1 MVPSTQFAQDISPK
15 RSYTCLTEHLIV
27 VMTCLIA
34 EIGDNGVLISQMQQE
49 KAAMPLDIQRG

>member
-1 MVPSTQFAQDISPK
+1 
-15 RSYTCLTEHLIV
+15 
-27 VMTCLIA
+27 MTCLIT